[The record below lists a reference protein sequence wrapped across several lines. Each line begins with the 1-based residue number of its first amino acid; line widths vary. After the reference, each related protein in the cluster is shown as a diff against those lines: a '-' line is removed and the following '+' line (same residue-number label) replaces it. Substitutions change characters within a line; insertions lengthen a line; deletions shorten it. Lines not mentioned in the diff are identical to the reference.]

1 MLSGEGKSA
10 SIMYYTMMWMLC
22 ALWLVIAYDLLKCR
36 SIHGWRHRKLDFF
49 DLFNI
54 VHDFENICEII
65 LDLASESL
73 KTEKWRNGDKKSSW
87 QVENA

>member
-65 LDLASESL
+65 LD
-73 KTEKWRNGDKKSSW
+73 
-87 QVENA
+87 